1 MLHVWCGL
9 VVRTLINDQIEKCL
23 CAQQMVNKPRRT
35 LPSELQRSLAASSP
49 HPLPRSA
56 SLPWRVLAVTRAVSG
71 WAWGAALS
79 GSRPPIFPRECEQKD
94 RWVTE
99 SGCRVT
105 SFLFLFFFFFQF
117 LILELYGDHS
127 GKGWPLRSRLSFL
140 STWAQE
146 CCWYRGRKRQ
156 IWQRK

>member
-56 SLPWRVLAVTRAVSG
+56 SLPWRVLAVTRAGSG

-79 GSRPPIFPRECEQKD
+79 GSRPPILPWECEQKD
-94 RWVTE
+94 RWETD

-105 SFLFLFFFFFQF
+105 SFLFLFFFFFSPIF
-117 LILELYGDHS
+117 NFRAVRRAL
-127 GKGWPLRSRLSFL
+127 
-140 STWAQE
+140 
-146 CCWYRGRKRQ
+146 
-156 IWQRK
+156 WQRLTSEKQALFSLFLGSAVLLLQG